1 MNNAFRGTAKVI
13 KMLKLI
19 LLSVLIIAICIAL
32 LSVKV
37 IFRKNGKFDSQ
48 HIHDSPAM
56 RKLGIHCV
64 VDQDKEM
71 RRKGRKR
78 DK

>member
-19 LLSVLIIAICIAL
+19 LLSVLIIAICMAL

-37 IFRKNGKFDSQ
+37 IFRKNGKFESQ
-48 HIHDSPAM
+48 HIHDSAAM
-56 RKLGIHCV
+56 RKMGIHCV

-71 RRKGRKR
+71 RRKGSMK
-78 DK
+78 